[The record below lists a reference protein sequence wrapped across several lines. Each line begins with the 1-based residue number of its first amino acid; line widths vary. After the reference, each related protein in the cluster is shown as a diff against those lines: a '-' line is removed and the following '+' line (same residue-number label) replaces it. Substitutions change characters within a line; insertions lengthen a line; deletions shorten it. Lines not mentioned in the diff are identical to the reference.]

1 MAGKVSKSNT
11 QAGITVVELLV
22 VCVVIAILAG
32 FAMMQR
38 GGANE
43 QFQRQNI
50 ARELKFAFERARF
63 DSVKRRAD
71 VTSSMAKVSVE
82 SGSFTLATDRDMDG
96 TITNADDFQTSFSGQ
111 NVVIAGRGSSTVPM
125 TIYFDQRGETVNS
138 SGAPMSASFY
148 VCNVS
153 CASPGSDDANIVMI
167 TPTGTVNL
175 LAGDANPQPFN
186 PPTVAG
192 PIGNAANID
201 LNSWAQM
208 TPTPAP

>member
-1 MAGKVSKSNT
+1 MAGKVSNSNT

-38 GGANE
+38 GDANE

-71 VTSSMAKVSVE
+71 VTSSMAKVLVE
-82 SGSFTLATDRDMDG
+82 SGSFTLTTYRTLDG
-96 TITNADDFQTSFSGQ
+96 TTFTAENIQTSFAAQ
-111 NVVIAGRGSSTVPM
+111 NIAIAGNGSTTVPV
-125 TIYFDQRGETVNS
+125 TVYFDQRGETVD
-138 SGAPMSASFY
+138 GDEAPMSASFY

-153 CASPGSDDANIVMI
+153 CASPGNDDANIVMI

-192 PIGNAANID
+192 PIGDAANID
-201 LNSWAQM
+201 LNSWTQM
-208 TPTPAP
+208 TPAP